1 MAMDNDL
8 LEEIMEKC
16 PKKKVIS
23 LCKKLIKKCSFK
35 SGACMTHLCCLAYWL
50 YIYDFREYV
59 LLLCEPTHK
68 LVFERDYN
76 VWTFIFCM
84 WGLEIRILKEEGKT
98 KEAREIIDKIDEC
111 YLTPLEGS
119 TREKEAEFEKKRRY
133 GGIYSYPECTY
144 KKDIEESGLNSKSF
158 VIECKMSALL
168 RMIGDG
174 STGLFPKMNEEAENI
189 EKVVQEYL
197 SDLSKVK

>member
-1 MAMDNDL
+1 MDNEL

-35 SGACMTHLCCLAYWL
+35 SGACMTQLCYLAYWL

-68 LVFERDYN
+68 LFFERNYD
-76 VWTFIFCM
+76 VWTFIFYM

-98 KEAREIIDKIDEC
+98 KEAQEIIDKIDEC
-111 YLTPLEGS
+111 YLIPLEDS
-119 TREKEAEFEKKRRY
+119 TQEEQAEFEKIRRNND
-133 GGIYSYPECTY
+133 IFSYPECTN
-144 KKDIEESGLNSKSF
+144 KKDIDEADSYSKSF
-158 VIECKMSALL
+158 VIECKLFALL